1 VLLQVKARLY
11 KQNQEELSTFSAGMI
26 HLAHHLTTRV
36 LLLADMLE
44 LLIILIVP
52 GSDARKEK
60 LQEMYSEL
68 ERTYEA
74 LLRKLHSGASE

>member
-1 VLLQVKARLY
+1 
-11 KQNQEELSTFSAGMI
+11 
-26 HLAHHLTTRV
+26 
-36 LLLADMLE
+36 MLE
-44 LLIILIVP
+44 LLIIIIVP